1 MATIV
6 TGEQYYDLD
15 GKLGEI
21 KRQLRQKGGYPFN
34 IIALEKH
41 LQDAI
46 EGRFNM
52 DALTVGKLFMT
63 VKLGQYSTIDVLRK
77 AITTAGKKISRD
89 AKQILGKITISA
101 VEEEIDLWEVTGA
114 ELGFTEVVSRKDIYK
129 RAVELG
135 FAICPAEAIALAR
148 IQYNDGKWRIGGMES
163 ITGSNGGFFVF
174 HLSSD
179 GDDLYFDAGYGFPN
193 HLWDPGHAWL
203 FARPRR
209 K

>member
-1 MATIV
+1 MTTIV

-21 KRQLRQKGGYPFN
+21 KRQLRQRGGYPFD
-34 IIALEKH
+34 IEALEKH
-41 LQDAI
+41 LQDAV

-52 DALTVGKLFMT
+52 DALTVGKVFLT
-63 VKLGQYSTIDVLRK
+63 VKLGQYPTIDALRAVIK
-77 AITTAGKKISRD
+77 TDGRKISD
-89 AKQILGKITISA
+89 YADQILGKITIST

-114 ELGFTEVVSRKDIYK
+114 ELGFTEAVSRKDVYK

-148 IQYNDGKWRIGGMES
+148 IQCNDGKWRIGGMEP
-163 ITGSNGGFFVF
+163 ITD
-174 HLSSD
+174 SD
-179 GDDLYFDAGYGFPN
+179 GDLSILLLDGDGVDLSLDADYDGPGR
-193 HLWDPGHAWL
+193 LWDHDGVWV